1 MMNDMMTHFELLQPA
16 DLDSALDLLARHGA
30 DAWPLAGGYDTF
42 DWLKNRGKQPTV
54 VIDLEGI
61 EELRGVRGME
71 GGDGSSGDGGVTIG
85 AMTSLT
91 AVEAHPLIR
100 SQYPLLAAA
109 AAQVAS
115 PQIRNAGTIG
125 GNICQDTRCWYYRYG
140 MTCYR
145 AGGNTCYA
153 GAPGAMNREHAIFG
167 ADRCVA
173 VTPSDVAP
181 ALVALDAEMIVRSAH
196 RERVVPAAEFFMRP
210 ASTSPHDHLERTTSP
225 VLPRSIPG
233 AGRRRLPLREGRR
246 RKTWDFALVSVAAA
260 VREVGGVIEDARI
273 VAGAV
278 ECIPRRLTE
287 VEDLVRGRPR
297 DETTAELAGELAIQ
311 GADPLDYNHF
321 KIPLL
326 RNLVKR
332 AVRGEATRL
341 NRTHFVMRR
350 WDTSAPY
357 TLPSSSTATPSGPL
371 NPITLA
377 RSSGRKWCT
386 HPMRASPMR
395 IPFSHPALRCPVN
408 SLGAGLDS
416 ESAT

>member
-1 MMNDMMTHFELLQPA
+1 MMNDMMTGFDLLQPT
-16 DLDSALDLLARHGA
+16 DLSSALDLLSRHGA
-30 DAWPLAGGYDTF
+30 DAWPLAGGYDSF
-42 DWLKNRGKQPTV
+42 DWFKNRGKQPAV

-61 EELRGVRGME
+61 EELRGVRE
-71 GGDGSSGDGGVTIG
+71 GGPGPDGDRGVTIG
-85 AMTSLT
+85 AMTTLA
-91 AVEAHPLIR
+91 AVEADPLIR
-100 SQYPLLAAA
+100 SRYALLAAA

-125 GNICQDTRCWYYRYG
+125 GNVCQDTRCWYYRYG

-181 ALVALDAEMIVRSAH
+181 ALVALDAEMIVRSAR
-196 RERVVPAAEFFMRP
+196 RETVVPAAEFFMPPGVDITRM
-210 ASTSPHDHLERTTSP
+210 TVLGERDLLTAIR
-225 VLPRSIPG
+225 VPG
-233 AGRRRLPLREGRR
+233 RWAGADFHFEKVAD

-260 VREVGGVIEDARI
+260 VRVKGGVIEDARI

-278 ECIPRRLTE
+278 QCVPRRMTA

-297 DETTAELAGELAIQ
+297 DEETAEMAGELAVR

-326 RNLVKR
+326 GNLVKR
-332 AVRGEATRL
+332 AVRAT
-341 NRTHFVMRR
+341 
-350 WDTSAPY
+350 S
-357 TLPSSSTATPSGPL
+357 
-371 NPITLA
+371 
-377 RSSGRKWCT
+377 
-386 HPMRASPMR
+386 
-395 IPFSHPALRCPVN
+395 
-408 SLGAGLDS
+408 
-416 ESAT
+416 

>member
-1 MMNDMMTHFELLQPA
+1 MMNDMMTGFDLLQPT
-16 DLDSALDLLARHGA
+16 DLSSALDLLSRHGA
-30 DAWPLAGGYDTF
+30 DAWPLAGGYDSF
-42 DWLKNRGKQPTV
+42 DWFKNRGKQPAV

-61 EELRGVRGME
+61 EELRGVRE
-71 GGDGSSGDGGVTIG
+71 GGPGPDGDRGVTIG
-85 AMTSLT
+85 AMTTLA
-91 AVEAHPLIR
+91 AVEADPLIR
-100 SQYPLLAAA
+100 SRYALLAAA

-125 GNICQDTRCWYYRYG
+125 GNVCQDTRCWYYRYG

-181 ALVALDAEMIVRSAH
+181 ALVALDAEMIVRSAR
-196 RERVVPAAEFFMRP
+196 RETVVPAAEFFMPPGVDITRM
-210 ASTSPHDHLERTTSP
+210 TVLGERDLLTAIR
-225 VLPRSIPG
+225 VPG
-233 AGRRRLPLREGRR
+233 RWAGADFHFEKVAD

-260 VREVGGVIEDARI
+260 VRVNGGVIEDARI

-278 ECIPRRLTE
+278 QCVPRRMTA

-297 DETTAELAGELAIQ
+297 DEETAEMAGELAVR

-326 RNLVKR
+326 GNLVKR
-332 AVRGEATRL
+332 AVRAT
-341 NRTHFVMRR
+341 
-350 WDTSAPY
+350 S
-357 TLPSSSTATPSGPL
+357 
-371 NPITLA
+371 
-377 RSSGRKWCT
+377 
-386 HPMRASPMR
+386 
-395 IPFSHPALRCPVN
+395 
-408 SLGAGLDS
+408 
-416 ESAT
+416 

>member
-1 MMNDMMTHFELLQPA
+1 MMNDMMTRFDLLQPT
-16 DLDSALDLLARHGA
+16 DLSSALDLLSRHGA
-30 DAWPLAGGYDTF
+30 DAWPLAGGYDSF
-42 DWLKNRGKQPTV
+42 DWFKNRDKQPAV

-61 EELRGVRGME
+61 EELRGVRE
-71 GGDGSSGDGGVTIG
+71 GGPGPGGDRGVTIG
-85 AMTSLT
+85 AMTTLA
-91 AVEAHPLIR
+91 AVEADPLIR
-100 SQYPLLAAA
+100 SRYALLAAA

-125 GNICQDTRCWYYRYG
+125 GNVCQDTRCWYYRYG

-181 ALVALDAEMIVRSAH
+181 ALVALDAEMIVRSAR
-196 RERVVPAAEFFMRP
+196 REKVVPAAEFFMPPGVDITRM
-210 ASTSPHDHLERTTSP
+210 TVLGERDLLTAIR
-225 VLPRSIPG
+225 VPG
-233 AGRRRLPLREGRR
+233 RWAGADFHFEKVAD

-260 VREVGGVIEDARI
+260 VRVNGGVIEDARI

-278 ECIPRRLTE
+278 QCVPRRMTA

-297 DETTAELAGELAIQ
+297 DEETAEMAGELAVR

-326 RNLVKR
+326 GNLVKR
-332 AVRGEATRL
+332 AVRAT
-341 NRTHFVMRR
+341 
-350 WDTSAPY
+350 S
-357 TLPSSSTATPSGPL
+357 
-371 NPITLA
+371 
-377 RSSGRKWCT
+377 
-386 HPMRASPMR
+386 
-395 IPFSHPALRCPVN
+395 
-408 SLGAGLDS
+408 
-416 ESAT
+416 